1 MTQIIDINKY
11 KNLCGQDDIQDQ
23 RNPLIHIT
31 VSHLSKTVKTP
42 CDGSVIPRILQ
53 VNDSKLYEPQRYTMY
68 IFNYL

>member
-42 CDGSVIPRILQ
+42 CDGSVIPRI
-53 VNDSKLYEPQRYTMY
+53 
-68 IFNYL
+68 F